1 MCIMYTLCTHTRHAA
16 AARAVLLPWRFPK
29 SPVVANS
36 GAWLLPTALFLPCAQ
51 GACLQLGHFFR
62 EEAGLGGVPGRTSED
77 RATRGLV
84 AGALARGLS
93 PVAVAQRVWAQVVEH
108 HGQHHPAHH
117 DQEEARATGS
127 LLHRWQFLE
136 TLRVSAGG
144 LRAPQQRDESLHGS
158 LMAEDALARIKA
170 VVHACRYNPGRM
182 LGVS

>member
-1 MCIMYTLCTHTRHAA
+1 MRIMYTLCTHTRHA

-36 GAWLLPTALFLPCAQ
+36 GVWLLPPPLFFLLCAQ
-51 GACLQLGHFFR
+51 GAFLQLGHFFR
-62 EEAGLGGVPGRTSED
+62 EEAGLGGPGRTSED

-84 AGALARGLS
+84 ARALASRLS
-93 PVAVAQRVWAQVVEH
+93 PIAVAERVWAQVVEH

-127 LLHRWQFLE
+127 LLHRWQLLE
-136 TLRVSAGG
+136 TLGVGAGRLG
-144 LRAPQQRDESLHGS
+144 ATQQRDESLHSS

-170 VVHACRYNPGRM
+170 VVHACRYDPGRM